1 MTLIMEVSSITL
13 IVAVLWTS
21 PLTVSS
27 QVWTIGPGVPCL
39 HTCQTIFPLYQCRSI
54 STPVTQNAV
63 CSLVEDSRGC
73 CAVCVTGL
81 IDVSSNIQNTLPSV
95 TGAITGITVFDT
107 TEQGLINQ
115 VLADLVGIEQFGNM
129 ANILNNEDDLIGP
142 NICTWGQT
150 FATKLWRIKDN
161 IERFLGLVDDRGGI
175 VGENEREALQTVID
189 LVHWFK
195 QCFLPRLLE
204 LSGLECFKDDL
215 GCDGRPFCKSD
226 CRCSECRD
234 DNDCNEPSRPNCRNN
249 LAGIMICGDP
259 HISQTIKGADHR
271 RLCYD
276 FVGKPGSAYL
286 FFRDHEIDIKTTFI
300 ENEDAIHESFVDY
313 IGHINVTRKGIDIS
327 ISPDEVILRTSE
339 CETIYP
345 WKEDTVKLE
354 GELMMIGKKQ
364 IHVYFNNDTVELVVT
379 RKGRA
384 KGTTF
389 LNFGVTEKTGQSIY
403 AGGVMG
409 WIGNEAVYKD
419 EGPHS
424 GYITLGEVT
433 IPVYDNK
440 DGCLRID
447 EAYLDKFS
455 SILHLFEMD

>member
-1 MTLIMEVSSITL
+1 
-13 IVAVLWTS
+13 

-27 QVWTIGPGVPCL
+27 QTWTTGPGVTCTPTCL
-39 HTCQTIFPLYQCRSI
+39 YFFPTYQCLQI
-54 STPVTQNAV
+54 LTPVTQNGV
-63 CSLVEDSRGC
+63 CPQVEDSRGC
-73 CAVCVTGL
+73 CAGCVTGL
-81 IDVSSNIQNTLPSV
+81 IDASSGIGNFLPSITGTI
-95 TGAITGITVFDT
+95 TGATVFDT
-107 TEQGLINQ
+107 TEQGLIDQ
-115 VLADLVGIEQFGNM
+115 VLADLVGLEQFGNM
-129 ANILNNEDDLIGP
+129 ENILNNVDNQIVP

-150 FATKLWRIKDN
+150 FATKLWRIKVD
-161 IERFLGLVDDRGGI
+161 IERVLALVDGRGGTF
-175 VGENEREALQTVID
+175 GPGEREALQVVIIF
-189 LVHWFK
+189 VNWFK
-195 QCFLPRLLE
+195 QCLLPRLLE

-215 GCDGRPFCKSD
+215 GCDYRHRPFCKPD

-249 LAGIMICGDP
+249 QAGIMICGDP

-276 FVGKPGSAYL
+276 FLGKPGSAYL
-286 FFRDHEIDIKTTFI
+286 FFRDYEIDIKTTFI
-300 ENEDAIHESFVDY
+300 ENEDANLESFVDY
-313 IGHINVTRKGIDIS
+313 IGQINVTRSDIEIS
-327 ISPDEVILRTSE
+327 ISPDQVILRTLE

-354 GELMMIGKKQ
+354 GGLMMTGKKQ
-364 IHVYFNNDTVELVVT
+364 VRVYLNNNTVELVVT

-384 KGTTF
+384 KGTNF
-389 LNFGVTEKTGQSIY
+389 LNFGVTEKTGMTIN

-409 WIGNEAVYKD
+409 WIGNKAVYKN

-440 DGCLRID
+440 DGCLKID